1 MSQSECLKNKS
12 SADPELFVLTNT
24 CYSSYSLS
32 PKYTSFFSFTAV
44 NWTVFFFTCLKK
56 QEEMLVSVSESL
68 QSEAGSARDE
78 TNNQNI
84 SYNSPRDGN
93 PIVKVKVK
101 NAIHHTTIMS
111 RI

>member
-1 MSQSECLKNKS
+1 MLEKHVFSRSGTFRTHQYMLF
-12 SADPELFVLTNT
+12 ELFAIAE
-24 CYSSYSLS
+24 
-32 PKYTSFFSFTAV
+32 YTSFFSFTAV

-93 PIVKVKVK
+93 PIVKVKV
-101 NAIHHTTIMS
+101 
-111 RI
+111 

>member
-1 MSQSECLKNKS
+1 MMSQSECLKNKS

-68 QSEAGSARDE
+68 QSEAGSAAE
-78 TNNQNI
+78 MKQTTKT
-84 SYNSPRDGN
+84 YHT
-93 PIVKVKVK
+93 
-101 NAIHHTTIMS
+101 IHLVMGTRSLKLKLRMRYI
-111 RI
+111 IQQ